1 MCSTTSAFFN
11 VEYYQQVSARLRET
25 GLYKFVKAKPKTDLL
40 LREEPPPSK

>member
-25 GLYKFVKAKPKTDLL
+25 GLYKFVKDKPESEII